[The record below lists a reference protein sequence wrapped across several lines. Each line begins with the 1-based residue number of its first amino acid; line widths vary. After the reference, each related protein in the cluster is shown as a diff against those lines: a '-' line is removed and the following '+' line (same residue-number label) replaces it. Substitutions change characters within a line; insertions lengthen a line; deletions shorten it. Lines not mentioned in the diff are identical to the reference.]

1 MWDLV
6 SLQGPRAST
15 RSRESVEVGMVGTS
29 HPCRTSSS
37 QPGPGSPSRS
47 GWLGPR
53 IPAGPSSSQPGPGS
67 PSRSGWLGPRIPA
80 GTSSI
85 DQVPGVRR
93 GRDGWDLVSLQDL
106 EQSARSRERG
116 PRCLEP
122 GCLEPGCLEPGCLE
136 PGCLVIA
143 YLHQKKRYF

>member
-1 MWDLV
+1 MAFLFLMWDLV

-29 HPCRTSSS
+29 HPCRT
-37 QPGPGSPSRS
+37 
-47 GWLGPR
+47 
-53 IPAGPSSSQPGPGS
+53 SSSQPGPGS

>member
-1 MWDLV
+1 MAFLFLMWDLV

-53 IPAGPSSSQPGPGS
+53 IPAGTSSSQPGPGS

-93 GRDGWDLVSLQDL
+93 GWDGWDLASLQ
-106 EQSARSRERG
+106 G
-116 PRCLEP
+116 PRAVY
-122 GCLEPGCLEPGCLE
+122 
-136 PGCLVIA
+136 VIESFIIFA
-143 YLHQKKRYF
+143 DMYVCR